1 MKIEIT
7 EKKQNKLL
15 GRLEVSGKLNFSG
28 ATPAND
34 VVKETLAVELKV
46 DKELMI
52 IKNIYSKFSH
62 QEAEFLA
69 YVYDDKEQMNSTEVM
84 TNHLRKQ
91 AEEAAKKAKEETGK
105 KAEEPKQEEKTPA
118 EEPKNESPAEETPTE
133 KPKETVPEDTPTEEK
148 KGE

>member
-1 MKIEIT
+1 
-7 EKKQNKLL
+7 
-15 GRLEVSGKLNFSG
+15 
-28 ATPAND
+28 PAND

-84 TNHLRKQ
+84 TKHLRKQ